1 MRGRTRPYRGRE
13 NEQRE
18 GIMKIGAVLAIPV
31 VIAAAA
37 GLVILSQSP
46 QLVKEDR
53 K

>member
-1 MRGRTRPYRGRE
+1 
-13 NEQRE
+13 
-18 GIMKIGAVLAIPV
+18 MKIGAVLAIPV
-31 VIAAAA
+31 VIAAA